1 MACDLPCMSYMALYV
16 ISMHIVNSN
25 SRSSSSHHWKLNLAA
40 GKVEPAKA
48 ESSQE
53 AGSPSTKSTSDKYN
67 NSIELPSEEVEV
79 EVSVEDR
86 MMGILTNKEVKG
98 GEWVVTSP
106 DDSDRQYVN
115 IKNLKSQHCDR
126 DLQHPNKCSEFTDSN
141 KLKVSKT
148 NPTENSDWNKST
160 TKLKP
165 LNCGKKVNST
175 QYDHLRGI
183 SERHQ
188 HTHIPEPDVAMV
200 FQTNHKSSEVDM
212 NDLEQKLRKAKRDL
226 ERDSTGQKQQSAQV
240 YNLIGNFWRI
250 KGNTQTSIE
259 CFRKALSISPEDPE
273 ILLNLARVLF
283 NLQYLDDAI
292 FLARRS
298 LHLQPS
304 GQNAWLQHYTLG
316 EILKSYGHPQEAAM
330 HFNQALLLNP
340 GFQPARSHL
349 RDLDTDSHPSVTHLT
364 LFIILFLVVGV
375 LFGIVTSIESNFQD
389 TSLSDSSKVQQR
401 HFNRA
406 MAMRSIKLG
415 INPRMCRIRKT
426 NS

>member
-40 GKVEPAKA
+40 GKVEPAKTEA
-48 ESSQE
+48 SSSSKASSNKYDSSHNSSSDNLSKEES
-53 AGSPSTKSTSDKYN
+53 
-67 NSIELPSEEVEV
+67 

-86 MMGILTNKEVKG
+86 MLDILTNKVVSG
-98 GEWVVTSP
+98 GEWIVTSP
-106 DDSDRQYVN
+106 DETKGQYVD
-115 IKNLKSQHCDR
+115 IKDLKGHNCET
-126 DLQHPNKCSEFTDSN
+126 DLHHPNRCKEF
-141 KLKVSKT
+141 
-148 NPTENSDWNKST
+148 TENSKEKILKNNHIEQPDWKKST
-160 TKLKP
+160 SKQKP
-165 LNCGKKVNST
+165 LTCGKKVNST

-183 SERHQ
+183 SDRH
-188 HTHIPEPDVAMV
+188 HHSHIPEPDVAMV
-200 FQTNHKSSEVDM
+200 FQTNGKSSEVDM
-212 NDLEQKLRKAKRDL
+212 NDLEQKLKKAKRDV
-226 ERDSTGQKQQSAQV
+226 EREGAAQKQQTAQV

-259 CFRKALSISPEDPE
+259 CFRKALSISPEDPD

-340 GFQPARSHL
+340 GFQPAKSHL
-349 RDLDTDSHPSVTHLT
+349 RDLDTDSRPSITHLT

-375 LFGIVTSIESNFQD
+375 LFGIVTSIESNFQE
-389 TSLSDSSKVQQR
+389 TSLTDGSKVQQR

-415 INPRMCRIRKT
+415 INPRMCKIRKT